1 MAATVTTGCRWMSF
15 LASLVGAV
23 GLLQPCCLESLLTV
37 LTVVFNGR
45 LSDGSVLRRSARQR
59 GLDHLVSMVLK
70 PERDGKALA
79 AVIAIIGSA
88 Y

>member
-37 LTVVFNGR
+37 LTVVVGGW
-45 LSDGSVLRRSARQR
+45 LSDGSVLRRSTRQR
-59 GLDHLVSMVLK
+59 GLDHLGFMVLK
-70 PERDGKALA
+70 LERDGRVLA
-79 AVIAIIGSA
+79 AVIAITGSA